1 MDHIKLIEKGST
13 IYILDVVDFS
23 GQQLP
28 NYEITVGEDILKS
41 NDDYVNYN
49 GDLVVSEKEVE
60 DAVIDYIR
68 HKYPK
73 IHDYI
78 IDYDDYV

>member
-1 MDHIKLIEKGST
+1 MNHIKLIEKGST
-13 IYILDVVDFS
+13 IHVLEVVDYS
-23 GQQLP
+23 GQRLP
-28 NYEITVGEDILKS
+28 EFEITLGEDILKS

-68 HKYPK
+68 HEYPE
-73 IHDYI
+73 IHDYM
-78 IDYDDYV
+78 IDF

>member
-1 MDHIKLIEKGST
+1 MNHIKLIEKGST
-13 IYILDVVDFS
+13 IYVLEVVDYS

-28 NYEITVGEDILKS
+28 EFEITLGEDILKS

-68 HKYPK
+68 HEYPE
-73 IHDYI
+73 IHDYM
-78 IDYDDYV
+78 IDF

>member
-1 MDHIKLIEKGST
+1 MNHIKLIEKGST
-13 IYILDVVDFS
+13 VNVLEVVDFS
-23 GQQLP
+23 GQPLP
-28 NYEITVGEDILKS
+28 EFEITLGEDILKS

-68 HKYPK
+68 HEHPE
-73 IHDYI
+73 IHDYM
-78 IDYDDYV
+78 IDIESY

>member
-1 MDHIKLIEKGST
+1 MNHIKLIEKGST
-13 IYILDVVDFS
+13 IYVLEVVDYS
-23 GQQLP
+23 GQRLP
-28 NYEITVGEDILKS
+28 EFEITLGVDILKS

-68 HKYPK
+68 NEYPE
-73 IHDYI
+73 IHDYM
-78 IDYDDYV
+78 IDF

>member
-1 MDHIKLIEKGST
+1 MNHIKFIEKGST
-13 IYILDVVDFS
+13 IYLLEVVDFS

-68 HKYPK
+68 HKYPE
-73 IHDYI
+73 IHDYMI
-78 IDYDDYV
+78 YFE

>member
-1 MDHIKLIEKGST
+1 MNHIKLIEKGST

-23 GQQLP
+23 GQPLP
-28 NYEITVGEDILKS
+28 EIEITLGEDILKS
-41 NDDYVNYN
+41 DDDYVNYN

-68 HKYPK
+68 HEYPE
-73 IHDYI
+73 IHDYM
-78 IDYDDYV
+78 IDF

>member
-1 MDHIKLIEKGST
+1 MNHIKLIEKGST
-13 IYILDVVDFS
+13 IYVLEVVDFS
-23 GQQLP
+23 GQKLP
-28 NYEITVGEDILKS
+28 EFEITLGEDILKS

-68 HKYPK
+68 HEYPE
-73 IHDYI
+73 IHDYM
-78 IDYDDYV
+78 IDYE

>member
-1 MDHIKLIEKGST
+1 MNHIKLIEKGST
-13 IYILDVVDFS
+13 IYVLEVVDFS

-28 NYEITVGEDILKS
+28 EFEITLGEDILKS

-68 HKYPK
+68 HEYPE
-73 IHDYI
+73 IHDYM
-78 IDYDDYV
+78 IDFE

>member
-1 MDHIKLIEKGST
+1 MNHIKLIEKGST
-13 IYILDVVDFS
+13 IYLLDVVDFS

-41 NDDYVNYN
+41 DDDYVNYN

-78 IDYDDYV
+78 IDF

>member
-1 MDHIKLIEKGST
+1 MNHIKLIEKGST
-13 IYILDVVDFS
+13 IHVLEVIDFS
-23 GQQLP
+23 GQRLP
-28 NYEITVGEDILKS
+28 EFEITLGEDILKS

-68 HKYPK
+68 NEYPE
-73 IHDYI
+73 IHDYM
-78 IDYDDYV
+78 IDF

>member
-1 MDHIKLIEKGST
+1 MEHIKLIEKGNSVYVLEVT
-13 IYILDVVDFS
+13 DFS

-28 NYEITVGEDILKS
+28 AFELTLGEDILKS
-41 NDDYVNYN
+41 DDDYVNYN

-68 HKYPK
+68 NEYPE
-73 IHDYI
+73 IHDYM
-78 IDYDDYV
+78 IDFE